1 MTIPSSLVN
10 VSTRWFCTD
19 ALSLIPPPV
28 HQTSSVSISIH
39 SLCWTVAD
47 LEWLILTGA
56 IQGFESNVKVI
67 KTQQGDAFV
76 YAVESNDENTKTYKV
91 VIGPIEIDVTIDVN
105 KLTIVIEVY
114 VTIPFVGK
122 VQVAKAVGNLR
133 DGVKLTIGY
142 PPFVG
147 GSLTVKLDGKDVVL
161 EYSIDALGWNYHGK
175 IVVFTLP

>member
-1 MTIPSSLVN
+1 MPSLAEPPFKKYQDWDDDTIISGEREYSLVLHGR
-10 VSTRWFCTD
+10 TFTHF
-19 ALSLIPPPV
+19 PPCA
-28 HQTSSVSISIH
+28 SDIIR
-39 SLCWTVAD
+39 
-47 LEWLILTGA
+47 A

>member
-1 MTIPSSLVN
+1 MPSLAEPPFKKYQDWDDDTIISGERER
-10 VSTRWFCTD
+10 TFTHF
-19 ALSLIPPPV
+19 PPCA
-28 HQTSSVSISIH
+28 SDIIR
-39 SLCWTVAD
+39 
-47 LEWLILTGA
+47 A

-91 VIGPIEIDVTIDVN
+91 VIGPIEINVTIDVN